1 MKKYEKSRNKL
12 EVRELSPTQYQMYK
26 LLMDGFNSL
35 RESFN
40 EIIKTQK
47 FKAVN
52 DAQIDIA
59 NYLMNIQTQIKL
71 TKDTL
76 TIDNILAK
84 YAVLNLKLRKQYD
97 VLSKEFLAQWHNKSK
112 ERMRKQE
119 EKKQA
124 EQIPKKIPNKNKNDS
139 ED

>member
-1 MKKYEKSRNKL
+1 
-12 EVRELSPTQYQMYK
+12 
-26 LLMDGFNSL
+26 MDGFNSL

-40 EIIKTQK
+40 ELIKTQK

-97 VLSKEFLAQWHNKSK
+97 VLSKEFLTQWHNKSK